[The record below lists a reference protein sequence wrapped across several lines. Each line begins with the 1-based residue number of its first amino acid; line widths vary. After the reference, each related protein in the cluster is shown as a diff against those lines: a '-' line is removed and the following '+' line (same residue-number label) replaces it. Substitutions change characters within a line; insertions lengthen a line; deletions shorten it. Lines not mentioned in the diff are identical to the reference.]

1 MRRRFFRAATLAIIA
16 GLAVAFLFAVPLM
29 EQVYTDETEKRLDT
43 ALALIGGYPLPEGEE
58 SPCRLLVVQAGERLD
73 GEIRVTLISMDGTV
87 LGDSRADPAE
97 MGNHASR
104 PEVAEALETGRGDD
118 IRRSDTTGRREMYRS
133 ERQTLSDGT
142 EVICRVSLSL
152 DGAGR
157 VQYLLWGCGL
167 IGIVMG
173 LGVALFA
180 ANYSAGRV
188 VEPLQELTRAA
199 RQIAD
204 GDTAVR
210 VADAPDEMGELSGAF
225 NRMSERLASAHA
237 ELEYH
242 SERMAGILQ
251 GMDDGVIALDADGRV
266 TLLTHRA
273 RELLGPAPLTAV
285 RLSECGGNYLYIQNI
300 LDRLTRESEPV
311 RDTLVLSGP
320 PERILQVY
328 AARVSDRSGKGEN
341 GGNAGMESGTL
352 AVLSDVTRIRKLEIM
367 RSEFVANVTHEL
379 KTPLTSIRGYVELLK
394 SAPRD
399 PETAQSFYEI
409 IEIEAER
416 LQKLTDDLLQ
426 LSEIESARPEGDPPP
441 VLLGEITEKI
451 AASLLPEA
459 EARGIVIHQYM
470 DGVRVKADPR
480 RIYQM
485 LKNLMENAV
494 KYNRDGGVVN
504 VSAGLERGVAVIR
517 VHDTGIG
524 IPTEH
529 LGRIFE
535 RFYRVDKGR
544 SREQGGTGLGLSI
557 VKHIVSLYGGDV
569 RADSEPGVG
578 TTFTVRLPA
587 AEPEKE

>member
-1 MRRRFFRAATLAIIA
+1 MRKRFFRSAVLSIAA
-16 GLAVAFLFAVPLM
+16 GLLIAFLFAVPLM
-29 EQVYTDETEKRLDT
+29 EQIYIDEAEDT
-43 ALALIGGYPLPEGEE
+43 LSNVMALADVYLENGTDYQGTAQALGR
-58 SPCRLLVVQAGERLD
+58 RLEQAGSELR
-73 GEIRVTLISMDGTV
+73 ITIIAADGTV
-87 LGDSRADPAE
+87 LGDSQEEPAAME
-97 MGNHASR
+97 NHARR
-104 PEVAEALETGRGDD
+104 PEVEKALAGGEGQD
-118 IRRSDTTGRREMYRS
+118 IRKSATLGMRQMYLAQSR
-133 ERQTLSDGT
+133 TMSDG
-142 EVICRVSLSL
+142 RVLVLRASVPLRGFGQVQFML
-152 DGAGR
+152 WCCAGIGIF
-157 VQYLLWGCGL
+157 LGL
-167 IGIVMG
+167 I
-173 LGVALFA
+173 VALFSA
-180 ANYSAGRV
+180 HYAAGRMM
-188 VEPLQELTRAA
+188 EPVHSLIKAVRS
-199 RQIAD
+199 ISD
-204 GDTAVR
+204 GDVTVR

-225 NRMSERLASAHA
+225 NKMSERLAAA
-237 ELEYH
+237 QEKLEQ
-242 SERMAGILQ
+242 SNSQLAGILQ
-251 GMDDGVIALDADGRV
+251 GMDDGVVALDAEGRI
-266 TLLTHRA
+266 TLMTHRA
-273 RELLGPAPLTAV
+273 RELLGECPATAR
-285 RLSECGGNYLYIQNI
+285 RLSECGSSYLHIQS
-300 LDRLTRESEPV
+300 LMDDAAEKRGAV
-311 RDTLVLSGP
+311 RDTLLLAGP

-328 AARVSDRSGKGEN
+328 AAPIID
-341 GGNAGMESGTL
+341 GGGGAL
-352 AVLSDVTRIRKLEIM
+352 AVVADVTRIRKLESM

-470 DGVRVKADPR
+470 DEVRVKADPR

-544 SREQGGTGLGLSI
+544 SRERGGTGLGLSI